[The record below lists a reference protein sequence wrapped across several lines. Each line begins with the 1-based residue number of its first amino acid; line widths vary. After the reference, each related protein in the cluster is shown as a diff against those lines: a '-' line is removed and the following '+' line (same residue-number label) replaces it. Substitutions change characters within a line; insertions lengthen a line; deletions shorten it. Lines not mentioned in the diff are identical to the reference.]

1 MFHFMQIWFK
11 IKSINILE
19 QLQHHSFLKHLKF
32 GNIFHLISNISN
44 MKTNFNVLVLFTFAF
59 LFILFWLSFFW
70 FKGKRADQLQGLIN
84 RDRPPEK
91 WRSPMS
97 IFQALFAFLLWN
109 VLLVTV
115 DLFISQFFFHNSE
128 LWVV

>member
-11 IKSINILE
+11 SLYFRTTTTPFISKTPEVWKYTSLDLKYKRHWKPISI
-19 QLQHHSFLKHLKF
+19 FLYCL
-32 GNIFHLISNISN
+32 L
-44 MKTNFNVLVLFTFAF
+44 LAF
-59 LFILFWLSFFW
+59 LFILFWLSIFW
-70 FKGKRADQLQGLIN
+70 FKGKRTDQLQGLIN